1 MLRFFV
7 VPVETRQRRLQ
18 WCAALAL
25 GVVLAAA
32 GCVPAGAPLVSA
44 RLHPCA
50 SSEGPTDAYCGGL
63 DVFEDRAARSGRT
76 IRLAIVVL
84 PSVSSDVHADPL
96 IFLAGGPGQAAAQ
109 MASLV
114 QPMFRKVQRTRDIV
128 LVDQRG
134 TGKSNP
140 LNCRAGGDTLRDL
153 TEPDGRAVELLQ
165 RCLARLPGD
174 PRLYTTNIAMDD
186 LDDVRAYL
194 GYDRVNLY
202 GGSYGTRAALV
213 YLRRHP
219 ERVRSVVLDGVAP
232 MDMKLPVYTARDAQR
247 ALDRLFADCE
257 KDAACR
263 AAYPALPERTA
274 RLFARLDAMPP
285 RVTVPHPRT
294 GVAEEI
300 EVTSKVVAS
309 IVFTAL
315 YAPLTASILPSL
327 IERAEH
333 DDFQGLLALAFAGE
347 STTGGMSLG
356 MQLSVLCSE
365 DGPRY
370 TPADIEREAAGTLF
384 GTRLLTG
391 QVAACR
397 FWPKGNVD
405 PAYYAPVMS
414 DVPALVLSGEL
425 DPVTPP
431 VWGAAVAR
439 HLKNGRHVV
448 MPATGHGTA
457 ATACGNR
464 IVSDF
469 IDSAN
474 AATLD
479 TACVRTVRRPGF
491 FLTPAGP
498 EPASLSLAAATP
510 GDRP

>member
-1 MLRFFV
+1 VFSVGIR
-7 VPVETRQRRLQ
+7 RQRLQ
-18 WCAALAL
+18 SHGAAF
-25 GVVLAAA
+25 VLAATLA
-32 GCVPAGAPLVSA
+32 CAACMPAGAPLVST

-63 DVFEDRAARSGRT
+63 EVFEDRTAATGKK

-84 PSVSSDVHADPL
+84 PAVSTDVHVDPL
-96 IFLAGGPGQAAAQ
+96 VFLAGGPGQAAAQ

-114 QPMFRKVQRTRDIV
+114 QPMFRRVQRTRDIV

-140 LNCRAGGDTLRDL
+140 LNCRAGGDSLRAL
-153 TEPDGRAVELLQ
+153 TEPDDDAVENLK

-194 GYDRVNLY
+194 GYERVNLY

-219 ERVRSVVLDGVAP
+219 EHVRSMVLDGVAP
-232 MDMKLPVYTARDAQR
+232 MDMRLPVYAARDAQR
-247 ALDRLFADCE
+247 ALDKLFDDCLS
-257 KDAACR
+257 DDACR
-263 AAYPALPERTA
+263 AAYPHLAERTKA
-274 RLFARLDAMPP
+274 LLERIDAHPP
-285 RVTVPHPRT
+285 RIKVAHPRT
-294 GVAEEI
+294 GVTEEI
-300 EVTSKVVAS
+300 DISSKVVAGIIFS
-309 IVFTAL
+309 AL
-315 YAPLTASILPSL
+315 YSPLTASILPSL

-347 STTGGMSLG
+347 SATDAMSLG

-365 DGPRY
+365 DSPRY
-370 TPADIEREAAGTLF
+370 TAADLAREAAGTVF

-391 QVAACR
+391 QVAASQ
-397 FWPKGNVD
+397 FWPKGAVD
-405 PAYYAPVMS
+405 PDYYAPVVS
-414 DVPALVLSGEL
+414 SVPSLVLSGEI

-431 VWGAAVAR
+431 TWGLQVAR
-439 HLKNGRHVV
+439 YLKNGRHLV
-448 MPATGHGTA
+448 MPGTGHGVA

-469 IDSAN
+469 IDAGDVR
-474 AATLD
+474 TLD
-479 TACVRTVRRPGF
+479 AACLRTVQRPGF

-498 EPASLSLAAATP
+498 EPAPVSLASATA
-510 GDRP
+510 GDGQ